1 MVEISQENT
10 RSSGKKRSIIAT
22 VLYWMAFGLTASTL
36 CSCGKSNRNSEN
48 PGATATIPQDYESG
62 RRAYDAGDYQT
73 AYKIWLPLA
82 NQGDNHAQF
91 WIGFLYE
98 VGSGVKLD
106 QAEAVKWLSLSA
118 DQGMGDA
125 QARLC
130 RLLMNGQ
137 GAPRDYVQ
145 AYKWASLGSDLGNP
159 QCKQVQTEL
168 ERVMKPAEIKEAA
181 RLAAEWKAKRQ
192 GKIDKS

>member
-1 MVEISQENT
+1 MIEVDRGQRRRTT
-10 RSSGKKRSIIAT
+10 RKGLV
-22 VLYWMAFGLTASTL
+22 VLGALGLAGLTL
-36 CSCGKSNRNSEN
+36 CSCGKSDRDTRQSQTE
-48 PGATATIPQDYESG
+48 TALPQDYESG
-62 RRAYDAGDYQT
+62 RRAYDAGDYER

-82 NQGDNHAQF
+82 NQGESGAQF
-91 WIGFLYE
+91 WVGFLHE
-98 VGSGVKLD
+98 VGSGVNQD
-106 QAEAVKWLSLSA
+106 QAEAVKWLTLSA

-159 QCKQVQTEL
+159 QCQQTRSDL
-168 ERVMKPAEIKEAA
+168 EKLMKPGEIKEAT
-181 RLAAEWKAKRQ
+181 RLAADWKAKRQ
-192 GKIDKS
+192 GMTAKP

>member
-1 MVEISQENT
+1 MIEIDRGQG
-10 RSSGKKRSIIAT
+10 RWSSKKGLV
-22 VLYWMAFGLTASTL
+22 VLGALGLAAL
-36 CSCGKSNRNSEN
+36 ALYSCGKSNQDTRQAQTE
-48 PGATATIPQDYESG
+48 AALPQDYESG
-62 RRAYDAGDYQT
+62 RRAYDAGDYER

-98 VGSGVKLD
+98 VGSGVKQD
-106 QAEAVKWLSLSA
+106 QAEAVKWLTLSA

-125 QARLC
+125 QGRLC
-130 RLLMNGQ
+130 HLLMNGQ

-159 QCKQVQTEL
+159 QCQQTRSDL
-168 ERVMKPAEIKEAA
+168 EKLMKPGEIKEAT
-181 RLAAEWKAKRQ
+181 RLAADWKAKRQ
-192 GKIDKS
+192 GMTGKP

>member
-1 MVEISQENT
+1 MSEMNRGQRRLSW
-10 RSSGKKRSIIAT
+10 KKGPVIFGALCLIA
-22 VLYWMAFGLTASTL
+22 LAL
-36 CSCGKSNRNSEN
+36 CSCGKSDRETRQSQTEVSL
-48 PGATATIPQDYESG
+48 PTDYESG
-62 RRAYDAGDYQT
+62 RRAYDAGDYER

-82 NQGDNHAQF
+82 NQGQSGSQF
-91 WIGFLYE
+91 FVGFLYE
-98 VGSGVKLD
+98 VGSGVKQD
-106 QAEAVKWLSLSA
+106 QAEAVRWLTLSA

-159 QCKQVQTEL
+159 QCQQTRSDL
-168 ERVMKPAEIKEAA
+168 EKLMKPGEIKEAT
-181 RLAAEWKAKRQ
+181 RLAADWKAKRQ
-192 GKIDKS
+192 GMTAKP